1 MGYISVLQ
9 ERTNVHSHRIM
20 CTSFVPYS
28 PSDRILI
35 AMWVEDAKTTMD
47 SLLIHLK
54 NRHPRQYDFFHVTH
68 FECDSNQL
76 LSDVF
81 TFINQKTSNNETKDN
96 NDAVLQN
103 MQMTIN
109 QLEQRVLSITHLLQ
123 ANDTPS
129 KSVKPRARRQ
139 RKSSAT
145 QNSTSTD
152 PIKAVTMYLNRPFT
166 DPMVPTTKLFNEFK
180 EWCVTNNCTI
190 NKDGMTYTEFV
201 STVKSVC
208 AFYIMVGVT
217 LYVKAPNK
225 MIVKIEV

>member
-1 MGYISVLQ
+1 
-9 ERTNVHSHRIM
+9 M

-28 PSDRILI
+28 PSDHTLI
-35 AMWVEDAKTTMD
+35 ALWVEDAKTTME
-47 SLLIHLK
+47 LLLTHLK
-54 NRHPRQYDFFHVTH
+54 NRHPRQYGHY
-68 FECDSNQL
+68 FECDTNQL

-81 TFINQKTSNNETKDN
+81 TFINSNSKTEIKGDPPTT
-96 NDAVLQN
+96 VLQH
-103 MQMTIN
+103 MQMTID
-109 QLEQRVLSITHLLQ
+109 QIEQRVLSIAQSVDLLQ

-129 KSVKPRARRQ
+129 KRVKPRARRQ
-139 RKSSAT
+139 RKASAST
-145 QNSTSTD
+145 QKTTSAD
-152 PIKAVTMYLNRPFT
+152 PSKAITVYLNRPFT

-208 AFYIMVGVT
+208 AFYIMVGAT